1 MKNHL
6 KTKVKELKLTTLGF
20 TLIELLAVI
29 VILAIIALIVVP
41 QVIKILNKA
50 RLSAAID
57 SAYGIVE
64 SAESYVA
71 SFMLKNDGSLPGKDL
86 EFDCSKTGCV
96 LNTTD
101 LDDYDLTNLNEL
113 NFKGVKPEKGTV
125 IIQNNGQ
132 TIKATNLVI
141 NGFTCNKP
149 IFEDKVTCEKTKSTE
164 IKNSTIL
171 DKAKSLVYENNTC
184 KTDGTTY
191 QYMGGCYIKGAST
204 NNYIWYNGF
213 MWRIMG
219 INSDNTV
226 RLITDEN
233 VTTIPYGARGTA
245 ETYATNEDYIH
256 DWLNTYF
263 LGHLNS
269 TKSIIKEGNYFCSE
283 TIGSKLT
290 DNNVRT
296 TCTSGKEV
304 KAKVGL
310 ISYDECYLASLYSSY
325 LNIMQNFWTMTPR
338 SISDAWSVDT
348 SGNANISD
356 VDRTF
361 VGVRPV
367 INVEATS
374 TITEGDGTSSS
385 YYVLAEDKTSD
396 KTGTISNIVTSGEY
410 VKLEG
415 KTYRVVSKDSDGVKL
430 IYDGYYDTNISY
442 GSNNIFTIDS
452 GIGAKL
458 NGDVLTWLGLNNS
471 TKIKETTWYQGTAMD
486 RGYTYKTPLEETKG
500 TGIEAKVGLIRV
512 GEMLSGQSSTILTSN
527 YTKTS
532 SSSYA
537 KSYWT
542 MNKYTSTSR
551 AWVVVDSGR
560 VWFVDMPSAYGV
572 RPVIKVD
579 TNLTISKGNGTW
591 SSPYEI

>member
-1 MKNHL
+1 MKR
-6 KTKVKELKLTTLGF
+6 KGF

-29 VILAIIALIVVP
+29 VILAVIALITTP
-41 QVIKILNKA
+41 IILNMINNAKKG
-50 RLSAAID
+50 AAKD
-57 SAYGIVE
+57 SAYGYIEAIEYSNSMSGIDSTKYPTIATGEV
-64 SAESYVA
+64 STINSLVKVKGIKPT
-71 SFMLKNDGSLPGKDL
+71 SGSV
-86 EFDCSKTGCV
+86 TI
-96 LNTTD
+96 
-101 LDDYDLTNLNEL
+101 
-113 NFKGVKPEKGTV
+113 EKGRVTEATLC
-125 IIQNNGQ
+125 INNYSVYYNGKEA
-132 TIKATNLVI
+132 TIKGNAC
-141 NGFTCNKP
+141 GEKE
-149 IFEDKVTCEKTKSTE
+149 EDIV

-171 DKAKSLVYENNTC
+171 DKAKSLVYENNAC

-233 VTTIPYGARGTA
+233 VTSIPYGASNTVGWW
-245 ETYATNEDYIH
+245 YATNKYATNKDYIH

-283 TIGSKLT
+283 TIESDLT
-290 DNNVRT
+290 DDTVRT
-296 TCTSGKEV
+296 ICTSGKEV

-310 ISYDECYLASLYSSY
+310 ISYDEYYLASLSSSY
-325 LNIMQNFWTMTPR
+325 LNIGQFFWTMTPYSTSR
-338 SISDAWSVDT
+338 AWSVNPNGDADNYEDV
-348 SGNANISD
+348 SNAN
-356 VDRTF
+356 
-361 VGVRPV
+361 GVRPV

-374 TITEGDGTSSS
+374 TITEGDGTSLS

-430 IYDGYYDTNISY
+430 IYDGYYDTDVAY
-442 GSNNIFTIDS
+442 GSDNTFTTTS

-471 TKIKETTWYQGTAMD
+471 TKIKETTWYQGTAIGE
-486 RGYTYKTPLEETKG
+486 GYTYKTPLEETEE
-500 TGIEAKVGLIRV
+500 TGIKAKVGLIRV

-532 SSSYA
+532 CVKNA
-537 KSYWT
+537 EIYWT
-542 MNKYTSTSR
+542 MNKYTSTSI
-551 AWVVVDSGR
+551 AWTVREGGLANHYFAVTNTN
-560 VWFVDMPSAYGV
+560 GV